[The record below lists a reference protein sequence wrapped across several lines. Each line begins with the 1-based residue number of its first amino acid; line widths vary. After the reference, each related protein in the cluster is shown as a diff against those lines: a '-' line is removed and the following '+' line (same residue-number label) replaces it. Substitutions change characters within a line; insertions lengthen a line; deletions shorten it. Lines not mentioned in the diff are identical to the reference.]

1 MRQLISKNLLPILI
15 MGLCVCIIP
24 DAFASTG
31 GGGLSDLV
39 DDLKEMLDT
48 WVAQGVIL
56 CAFGFALFRCVTK
69 FDFMSIG
76 GALLL
81 ALVIAYGPD
90 FLLSLTG
97 ATI

>member
-1 MRQLISKNLLPILI
+1 MLC
-15 MGLCVCIIP
+15 MGLCLCIMP

-97 ATI
+97 AVI